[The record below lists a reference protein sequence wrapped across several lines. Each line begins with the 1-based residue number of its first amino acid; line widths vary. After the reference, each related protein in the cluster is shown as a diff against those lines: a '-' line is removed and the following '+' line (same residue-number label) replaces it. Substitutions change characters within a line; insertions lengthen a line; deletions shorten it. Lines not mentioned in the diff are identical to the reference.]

1 MSVGM
6 TQQNQASLFWNS
18 VFTKTSKGR
27 LEITQRSGELSSRQR
42 SILIMLDGSKKLD
55 ALLTPVAKN
64 ELQEIV
70 HFLSQQDFIEYNR
83 DLASAPSAS
92 SVSADSTSAKT
103 PTAWQPDAVTPAVP
117 TPVITPEV
125 TVATVIAPTAI
136 SADKSG
142 ITITAPAIHMLD
154 EASLRSIKDF
164 MTVTAQ
170 TYLGLLGADVI
181 RRVERAEDHVQLMG
195 SLGHWHMALRDS
207 KQGHRFASV
216 YMEQVSAA
224 LRGDLAALELLS
236 SRQSFIPATQ

>member
-6 TQQNQASLFWNS
+6 AQQNQAVVFWNS

-70 HFLSQQDFIEYNR
+70 HFLSEQDFIEHNH
-83 DLASAPSAS
+83 DLASAAASTTDTDAVRASISAAPDSVSITPSSQTNTLTELPSATQP
-92 SVSADSTSAKT
+92 AT
-103 PTAWQPDAVTPAVP
+103 P
-117 TPVITPEV
+117 ITGIIIP
-125 TVATVIAPTAI
+125 APT
-136 SADKSG
+136 
-142 ITITAPAIHMLD
+142 IHTLD
-154 EASLRSIKDF
+154 QASLRHIKDF
-164 MTVTAQ
+164 MSITAQ

-181 RRVERAEDHVQLMG
+181 RRIERAENQVQLMG

-224 LRGDLAALELLS
+224 LRGDQAALELLS
-236 SRQSFIPATQ
+236 SDASVAAN